1 MPHTTRRQRPLATL
15 LALATLLGVTTGW
28 SQPTTAG
35 HRMASLS
42 VPASAPAFRP
52 FDDLAL
58 RLDRAA
64 ALSTVPHH
72 VLGMVAAGLVI
83 NAQLREQERQA
94 EIAAQAA
101 AAAAKQ
107 AAAAKAAAKQAA
119 AAKAAATVKSTTT
132 TTYTGRNH
140 FWIPSLRMSYPV
152 YSYACGRTTRP
163 ANLIYRWGCGGRNN
177 VYLLGHAYGVMK
189 PLHDLY
195 VRGGLR
201 VGMVAVYADANGRVR
216 KYRVTAWQVV
226 YPTAVAWAIAD
237 QPVPSMT
244 LQTCV
249 GANSEKRLDV
259 RLVAIN

>member
-1 MPHTTRRQRPLATL
+1 MPSSTRRQRPLATI
-15 LALATLLGVTTGW
+15 LALVTLLGVTTGW

-35 HRMASLS
+35 HRKASLS
-42 VPASAPAFRP
+42 VPVSAPALSP
-52 FDDLAL
+52 HSDLAP

-64 ALSTVPHH
+64 ALAVVPDR
-72 VLGMVAAGLVI
+72 VLGSLAASLVI
-83 NAQLREQERQA
+83 NGELREQERLA
-94 EIAAQAA
+94 DI
-101 AAAAKQ
+101 AAAKEAAAKEASAK
-107 AAAAKAAAKQAA
+107 AAAAKARL
-119 AAKAAATVKSTTT
+119 AATVKPTT
-132 TTYTGRNH
+132 TTYSGRNH
-140 FWIPSLRMSYPV
+140 FWIPSLHMSYPV
-152 YSYACGRTTRP
+152 YSYACSRTTRP
-163 ANLIYRWGCGGRNN
+163 ANLIYRWGCAGRNN

-195 VRGGLR
+195 VRGGLK
-201 VGMVAVYADANGRVR
+201 VGMIAVYADSSGRVR

-226 YPTAVAWAIAD
+226 YPEVVDWAIAA

>member
-1 MPHTTRRQRPLATL
+1 MSRTARRQRPLGTI
-15 LALATLLGVTTGW
+15 LALVTILGVTTGW

-35 HRMASLS
+35 HRMAALS
-42 VPASAPAFRP
+42 VPVSAPFISP
-52 FDDLAL
+52 FHDYAL
-58 RLDRAA
+58 RQDRAA
-64 ALSTVPHH
+64 ARGAALAAVPDR
-72 VLGMVAAGLVI
+72 VLGTIVASLVI
-83 NAQLREQERQA
+83 NGELREQERQA
-94 EIAAQAA
+94 EVAAQAA
-101 AAAAKQ
+101 AAAAKK
-107 AAAAKAAAKQAA
+107 AAAAKLAA
-119 AAKAAATVKSTTT
+119 AAQPRTT
-132 TTYTGRNH
+132 TTYSGRNH
-140 FWIPSLRMSYPV
+140 FWIPSLHMSYAV

-226 YPTAVAWAIAD
+226 YPTEVAWAIAS